1 MNRAL
6 RFRRRL
12 GGAGIAVLSILF
24 LAFFVA
30 LRNGAESAST
40 SAWVAH
46 TQDVLGVIVS
56 ARLERARLE
65 NATWAYLSSRD
76 AQLTGLF
83 QEDNQRLLEAM
94 SRLRTLTS
102 DNPQQQKLLDE
113 LAPILIAHV
122 NLLEQAVRRSEA
134 TGASSLP
141 SSVNPLTE
149 APAPRRI
156 WELFERLESN
166 ERTLLEQRSAALRR
180 NASQT
185 RAVILSA
192 GFVTLSIFLIGGYL
206 IQREILMRA
215 SIEAGLRHARDLLG
229 GEYEHQRSE
238 FGHTMEGLH
247 AQIRARQQ
255 AEDEIRSLNQQ
266 LEKRVQQRTAELRE
280 TNQELEA
287 FTYSVSH
294 DLRAPL
300 RHMDGYSRIL
310 QQEFGPQ
317 LPEQAQ
323 HYLERVR
330 GAATHMSAL
339 VEDLLQLSR
348 IGRQEPQRRMVS
360 ANELLEE
367 ARAEVLP
374 EAGDRAIHWEV
385 AALPQLEA
393 DPMLLRQVFSNLLSN
408 AIKFTR
414 PAPRAVIEIGSREEE
429 GEIIIF
435 IRDNGAGFDPRF
447 ADKLFGVFQ
456 RLHRQ
461 DEFEGTGIGLATVQR
476 IVHKH
481 GGRVWAE
488 SQVGQGATFCFSLPK
503 KVSNRPDIPELIGAN
518 A

>member
-6 RFRRRL
+6 QFRRRL
-12 GGAGIAVLSILF
+12 GGTGAVALIILF
-24 LAFFVA
+24 LAFFAV
-30 LRNGAESAST
+30 LRNGAESAAM

-46 TQDVLGVIVS
+46 TQDVLSVIAG
-56 ARLERARLE
+56 ARLQRARLE
-65 NATWAYLSSRD
+65 NATWAYLWTRD
-76 AQLTGLF
+76 SQLPGLF
-83 QEDNQRLLEAM
+83 QEDHWRLLEAM
-94 SRLRTLTS
+94 NRLRALTS
-102 DNPQQQKLLDE
+102 DNPGQQKLLDE
-113 LAPILIAHV
+113 LVPILTAHV
-122 NLLEQAVRRSEA
+122 NSLDQAMRRSETTA
-134 TGASSLP
+134 VSSLP
-141 SSVNPLTE
+141 NSANPLTT
-149 APAPRRI
+149 APAVRRI

-166 ERTLLEQRSAALRR
+166 ERALLEERSVAVRK

-185 RAVILSA
+185 RTVILAA
-192 GFVTLSIFLIGGYL
+192 GFVTLSICLIGGYL
-206 IQREILMRA
+206 IQREILLRA
-215 SIEAGLRHARDLLG
+215 SIEAGLRHAQELLG
-229 GEYEHQRSE
+229 GKYENQRSE
-238 FGHTMEGLH
+238 FGHTMEDLH
-247 AQIRARQQ
+247 AQIRGRQQ
-255 AEDEIRSLNQQ
+255 AEDELRRLNQE
-266 LEKRVQQRTAELRE
+266 LEKRVEKRTAELQE

-339 VEDLLQLSR
+339 VEDLLDLSR
-348 IGRQEPQRRMVS
+348 IGRQEAQRRMVS
-360 ANELLEE
+360 ANELFEE
-367 ARAEVLP
+367 AKAEVLP

-385 AALPQLEA
+385 AALPEVEA
-393 DPMLLRQVFSNLLSN
+393 DAGLLRQVFSNLLSN

-414 PAPRAVIEIGSREEE
+414 LTPRAVIEIGSRKEE
-429 GEIIIF
+429 GEIMIF

-488 SQVGQGATFCFSLPK
+488 SQVGQGATFYFSLPMK
-503 KVSNRPDIPELIGAN
+503 AKNGLRIPELIGAST
-518 A
+518 

>member
-6 RFRRRL
+6 QFRRRL
-12 GGAGIAVLSILF
+12 GGTGAAVLLILS

-30 LRNGAESAST
+30 LRNGAQSAGM

-46 TQDVLGVIVS
+46 TQDVLSVIAR

-65 NATWAYLSSRD
+65 NATWAYLWTRAS
-76 AQLTGLF
+76 QLPGLF
-83 QEDNQRLLEAM
+83 QEDHRRLLEAL

-102 DNPQQQKLLDE
+102 DNPEQQKLLDE
-113 LAPILIAHV
+113 LVPLLTAHIDS
-122 NLLEQAVRRSEA
+122 LDQAMRRAEA

-141 SSVNPLTE
+141 NSANPLRY
-149 APAPRRI
+149 APALRRI

-166 ERTLLEQRSAALRR
+166 ERILLEQRSVAFQK

-185 RAVILSA
+185 RMVIFAA
-192 GFVTLSIFLIGGYL
+192 GLVTLSICLIGGYL
-206 IQREILMRA
+206 IQREILLRA
-215 SIEAGLRHARDLLG
+215 SIEAGLRHAQDLLG
-229 GEYEHQRSE
+229 GEYEYQRSE
-238 FGHTMEGLH
+238 FGHTMEDLH

-255 AEDEIRSLNQQ
+255 AEDEIRSLNAE
-266 LEKRVQQRTAELRE
+266 LEKRVEQRTAELQE
-280 TNQELEA
+280 TNHELEA
-287 FTYSVSH
+287 FSYSVSH

-374 EAGDRAIHWEV
+374 EAGERAIHWEV

-488 SQVGQGATFCFSLPK
+488 SQVGQGATFYFSLPK

>member
-6 RFRRRL
+6 QFRRRL
-12 GGAGIAVLSILF
+12 GGAGAAVLVILF
-24 LAFFVA
+24 LAFFLAFRYGTETVKM
-30 LRNGAESAST
+30 GAR
-40 SAWVAH
+40 VAH
-46 TQDVLGVIVS
+46 TQDVLSVI
-56 ARLERARLE
+56 ARARQE
-65 NATWAYLSSRD
+65 DATWAYLWTRD
-76 AQLTGLF
+76 SQLPELF
-83 QEDNQRLLEAM
+83 RDDHLRLMEVLNH
-94 SRLRTLTS
+94 LRALTS
-102 DNPQQQKLLDE
+102 DEPEQQKLLDE
-113 LAPILIAHV
+113 LAPILTTHV
-122 NLLEQAVRRSEA
+122 DSLDQA
-134 TGASSLP
+134 TGPSAAASSA
-141 SSVNPLTE
+141 SNRADPLDI
-149 APAPRRI
+149 APVLHRI
-156 WELFERLESN
+156 SEIFDRLESH
-166 ERTLLEQRSAALRR
+166 ERTLLEQRSIAFQK
-180 NASQT
+180 NVSET
-185 RAVILSA
+185 RMVILAA
-192 GFVTLSIFLIGGYL
+192 GFITFLICLIGGYL
-206 IQREILMRA
+206 IQREVLLRA
-215 SIEAGLRHARDLLG
+215 GIEAGLRHAQELLG
-229 GEYEHQRSE
+229 GKYEIQRSE
-238 FGHTMEGLH
+238 LGHTMEDLH
-247 AQIRARQQ
+247 AQIRARQK
-255 AEDEIRSLNQQ
+255 AEDELRSLNQE
-266 LEKRVQQRTAELRE
+266 LEKRVEQRTAELQE
-280 TNQELEA
+280 TNHELEA
-287 FTYSVSH
+287 FSYSVSH

-300 RHMDGYSRIL
+300 RHMDGYTRIL
-310 QQEFGPQ
+310 QQEYGPQ
-317 LPEQAQ
+317 LPEGAQ
-323 HYLERVR
+323 HYLDRVR

-414 PAPRAVIEIGSREEE
+414 PTPRAVIEIGSREEE

-488 SQVGQGATFCFSLPK
+488 SQVGQGATFYFSLPK
-503 KVSNRPDIPELIGAN
+503 KLSNRPDIPELIGAN

>member
-6 RFRRRL
+6 QFRRRL
-12 GGAGIAVLSILF
+12 GGAGAAVLVILF
-24 LAFFVA
+24 LAFFLAFRYGTETVKM
-30 LRNGAESAST
+30 GAR
-40 SAWVAH
+40 VAH
-46 TQDVLGVIVS
+46 TQDVLSVI
-56 ARLERARLE
+56 ARARQE
-65 NATWAYLSSRD
+65 DATWAYLWTRD
-76 AQLTGLF
+76 SQLPELF
-83 QEDNQRLLEAM
+83 RDDHLRLMEVLNH
-94 SRLRTLTS
+94 LRALTS
-102 DNPQQQKLLDE
+102 DEPEQQKLLDE
-113 LAPILIAHV
+113 LAPILTTHV
-122 NLLEQAVRRSEA
+122 DSLDQA
-134 TGASSLP
+134 TGPSAAASSA
-141 SSVNPLTE
+141 SNRADPLDI
-149 APAPRRI
+149 APVLHRI
-156 WELFERLESN
+156 SEIFDRLESH
-166 ERTLLEQRSAALRR
+166 ERTLLEQRSIAFQK
-180 NASQT
+180 NVSET
-185 RAVILSA
+185 RMVILAA
-192 GFVTLSIFLIGGYL
+192 GFITFLICLIGGYL
-206 IQREILMRA
+206 IQREVLLRA
-215 SIEAGLRHARDLLG
+215 GIEAGLRHAQELLG
-229 GEYEHQRSE
+229 GKYEIQRSE
-238 FGHTMEGLH
+238 LGHTMEDLH
-247 AQIRARQQ
+247 AQIRARQK
-255 AEDEIRSLNQQ
+255 AEDELRSLNQE
-266 LEKRVQQRTAELRE
+266 LEKRVEQRTAELQE
-280 TNQELEA
+280 TNHELEA
-287 FTYSVSH
+287 FSYSVSH

-300 RHMDGYSRIL
+300 RHMDGYTRIL
-310 QQEFGPQ
+310 QQEYGPQ
-317 LPEQAQ
+317 LPEGAQ
-323 HYLERVR
+323 HYLDRVR

-447 ADKLFGVFQ
+447 AEKLFGVFQ

-488 SQVGQGATFCFSLPK
+488 SQVGQGATFYFSLPK
-503 KVSNRPDIPELIGAN
+503 KLSNRPDIPELIGAN